1 MTQAQEGSSV
11 SELRRIGVF
20 CGSSRGAR
28 PAYAEM
34 ARRLGEALVRRGLGL
49 VYGGGCV
56 GLMGIVADTVLSGGG
71 EVVGVIPRSLARKE
85 VAHEGLTELLVVE
98 GMFERKGLMMERA
111 DAFVSLPGGVGTL
124 DELFEV
130 WTWVQLGQLAKPS
143 GLLDVD
149 GFYDGLVSF
158 LDGLVDARFLRAEH
172 RGLLMRDDEP
182 DRLLDRLAAWTPPH
196 TDKWIDR

>member
-1 MTQAQEGSSV
+1 MTQREGSS
-11 SELRRIGVF
+11 I
-20 CGSSRGAR
+20 SRGSEPGYADAAR
-28 PAYAEM
+28 L
-34 ARRLGEALVRRGLGL
+34 LGEALVRRGLGL

-56 GLMGIVADTVLSGGG
+56 GLMGIVADTVLEGGG

-85 VAHEGLTELLVVE
+85 IAHEGLTELLVVE
-98 GMFERKGLMMERA
+98 SMFERKQRMMDRA

-149 GFYDGLVSF
+149 GFYTGLVDF
-158 LDGLVDARFLRAEH
+158 LDGLVERRFLRSEH
-172 RGLLMRDDEP
+172 RGLLLRAEDPDD
-182 DRLLDRLAAWTPPH
+182 LLDQLAAWEPPAIE
-196 TDKWIDR
+196 KWIDR

>member
-1 MTQAQEGSSV
+1 MTQWEDFSI
-11 SELRRIGVF
+11 SELRRICVF
-20 CGSSRGAR
+20 CGSSRGSE
-28 PAYAEM
+28 PGYADA

-56 GLMGIVADTVLSGGG
+56 GLMGIVADTVLEGGG

-85 VAHEGLTELLVVE
+85 IAHEGLTELLLVDS
-98 GMFERKGLMMERA
+98 MFERKQLMMERA

-149 GFYDGLVSF
+149 GFYAGLVDF
-158 LDGLVDARFLRAEH
+158 LDGLVERRFLREQH
-172 RGLLMRDDEP
+172 RGLLLRAEDP
-182 DRLLDRLAAWTPPH
+182 DQLLDQLEAWEPPAIG
-196 TDKWIDR
+196 KWIDP